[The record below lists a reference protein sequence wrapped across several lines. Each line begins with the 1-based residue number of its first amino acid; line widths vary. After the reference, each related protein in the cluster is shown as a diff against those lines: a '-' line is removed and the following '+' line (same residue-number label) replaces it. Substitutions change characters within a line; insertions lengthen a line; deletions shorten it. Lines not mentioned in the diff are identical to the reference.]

1 MGRISHEL
9 TVDEGQRRFPS
20 TQWTD
25 ICEARSDGDRDRR
38 HEALGRLMTT
48 YWKPAYFFVRR
59 RGYQA
64 EDARDLTQGFFTAFL
79 ERDFLRYVDRA
90 RGKFRIFM
98 RTALDH
104 YLADEWDRQRA
115 LKRGGGVRHVSLDFA
130 QADREFESAS
140 TGVEDPEVLFRRR
153 WALALVKRA
162 LEVLRETCA
171 RGGKLAEYEALA
183 PRLAESGSTDGSTYA
198 QLAARLGVTEYDINN
213 RLHRLRKLY
222 RNAIWTELRN
232 STESDDQAEEELREL
247 FAAFGT

>member
-9 TVDEGQRRFPS
+9 TVEQGPRRFPS

-25 ICEARSDGDRDRR
+25 ILDARGDGDHHRR
-38 HEALGRLMTT
+38 HGALGRLMTT

-59 RGYQA
+59 RGYEA
-64 EDARDLTQGFFTAFL
+64 EEARDLTQGFFTAFL

-104 YLADEWDRQRA
+104 YLADERDRQRA
-115 LKRGGGVRHVSLDFA
+115 QKRGGGVRHVSLDFA
-130 QADREFESAS
+130 QADREFASAAIA
-140 TGVEDPEVLFRRR
+140 GEDPEVLFRRK

-171 RGGKLAEYEALA
+171 RGGRLAEYEALL
-183 PRLAESGSTDGSTYA
+183 PRLTESGVTGPTYA
-198 QLAARLGVTEYDINN
+198 QLAARLGLTEYDINN

-232 STESDDQAEEELREL
+232 ATDSDDQAEEELREL